1 MICVLFGRECVKTND
16 FVFLWSFREVGVR
29 GSLSRDILSLRTM
42 GWGWVAEELLV
53 RAASL
58 AGGGPCVVFLLI
70 WSQKKDWEALGPPRE
85 AEIRYASI
93 WIGGEAWRGR

>member
-1 MICVLFGRECVKTND
+1 MPREEARSVI
-16 FVFLWSFREVGVR
+16 EVR
-29 GSLSRDILSLRTM
+29 GSLSQSIFAHAHDGM
-42 GWGWVAEELLV
+42 GVCPNRVVLHPS
-53 RAASL
+53 SL
-58 AGGGPCVVFLLI
+58 AGDIVFVVI